1 MALVR
6 VDLYMV
12 PGVVFKNSE
21 FKLGLTSG
29 QEGYREITG

>member
-12 PGVVFKNSE
+12 LGVVFKNSD
-21 FKLGLTSG
+21 FKLGVTSG